1 MSLILNTKFAKN
13 PAQLRVMNKQ
23 WAEVNA
29 MRGGASLQAME
40 AFISM
45 TGNAAQTPAEAYRE
59 FDRTTKIE
67 LVPAGEHA
75 TLTRILQNPRSVSI
89 GRLAFEYR
97 QASDVD
103 VGQTS
108 MGGQLGVKMNHVDYT
123 YAGTPIPIHDI
134 GYGIEW
140 RVMES
145 MNADNFDSTVDNS
158 RESERKLLTTMD
170 NYMWDGNSK
179 INIKGR
185 VWLGIK
191 NDPTVASAILVVD
204 LSSSVAT
211 PEAIRN
217 EVARVR
223 DILRIDNNCDNDL
236 EFGVSREIMSNWERP
251 FSTAEGTFGTIKTMI
266 TGNPDNPASGLRG
279 LKEVYEDS
287 RLVGNQITMYW
298 NDQMG
303 FHSVIG
309 MGMSSYA
316 VPRQFHNSDFNFI
329 KWAAAGFLAK
339 TDFSGRTCAIYGQ

>member
-1 MSLILNTKFAKN
+1 MSLILNVKLARNKK
-13 PAQLRVMNKQ
+13 QLRIMNEQ
-23 WAEVNA
+23 WAEVHA
-29 MRGGASLQAME
+29 TRCGSSLAAME
-40 AFISM
+40 AFIAM
-45 TGNAAQTPAEAYRE
+45 TGNAAQSPAEAYRE

-75 TLTRILQNPRSVSI
+75 TLSRILQNPRSVSI

-97 QASDVD
+97 QSSDVD

-170 NYMWDGNSK
+170 NYMWDGDAG

-185 VWLGIK
+185 TWLGIK
-191 NDPTVASAILVVD
+191 NDPTVVNTTLTVD

-211 PEAIRN
+211 PDDIRN

-223 DILRIDNNCDNDL
+223 DILRITNNCGNDL
-236 EFGVSREIMSNWERP
+236 EFGVSREILSNWERP
-251 FSTAEGTFGTIKTMI
+251 FSNAEGTFGTIKTMI

-287 RLVGNQITMYW
+287 RLFGNQITMYW

-303 FHSVIG
+303 FHSVVG

-339 TDFSGRTCAIYGQ
+339 TDLSNRKCALYAE